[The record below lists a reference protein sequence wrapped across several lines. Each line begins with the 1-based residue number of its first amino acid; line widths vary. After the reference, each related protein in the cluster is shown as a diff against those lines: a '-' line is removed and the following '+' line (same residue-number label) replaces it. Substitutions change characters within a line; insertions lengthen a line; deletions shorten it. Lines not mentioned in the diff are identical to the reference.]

1 MGRNLYIL
9 AATIGILALL
19 SFALSFT
26 NVAQVPG
33 SPGDVRLWRTTSIA
47 LVLVGLVIALGG
59 VLRSSSNRP
68 NAARPTSVRRG
79 AVTAVHDPKFLL
91 DAHDTLGISEGFGP
105 APFAGPHELIF
116 RHFRLGPKVS
126 TSKTL
131 RKKVGGGG
139 GSPR

>member
-47 LVLVGLVIALGG
+47 LVFIGLVVALGG
-59 VLRSSSNRP
+59 VLSQLFEQAERRATQQRQAHRRQRRDRP
-68 NAARPTSVRRG
+68 
-79 AVTAVHDPKFLL
+79 
-91 DAHDTLGISEGFGP
+91 
-105 APFAGPHELIF
+105 
-116 RHFRLGPKVS
+116 
-126 TSKTL
+126 
-131 RKKVGGGG
+131 
-139 GSPR
+139 